1 MFWAEV
7 CRVRCNNP
15 FFDISNGSGRN
26 PEKLICNTLK
36 TTTDGGTKLRQHED
50 GRWRHKMKA

>member
-15 FFDISNGSGRN
+15 FFDIWNGYGRN

-36 TTTDGGTKLRQHED
+36 ITTDGGTK
-50 GRWRHKMKA
+50 